1 MNVTGAI
8 AVTEASQVAEGR
20 RLALWLSSSLDFS
33 EERSGRAALVA
44 SELASNLHKH
54 ARSGQLLCRRLE
66 TASGDAE
73 GMEILAL
80 DKGPGIP
87 ELALSQRD
95 GYYDETQTLYFS
107 LNPGVYACHSRALEV
122 VVTGGGAVASG
133 TAVVGDGEWSLS
145 R

>member
-8 AVTEASQVAEGR
+8 AVTEGSQVAEGR
-20 RLALWLSSSLDFS
+20 RLALWLASILDFS
-33 EERSGRAALVA
+33 EEQSLVA

-66 TASGDAE
+66 TASGDAD

-87 ELALSQRD
+87 ELALSKRD
-95 GYYDETQTLYFS
+95 GYSTTGTLGHG
-107 LNPGVYACHSRALEV
+107 L
-122 VVTGGGAVASG
+122 GAVG
-133 TAVVGDGEWSLS
+133 T
-145 R
+145 